1 MDHDRSVGRYTL
13 VAACGRKLANT
24 LYMLMIFLP
33 FVFIGW
39 MVPLNQHYWPFLF
52 VLMALPRASFLPHL
66 LKTSPQEKITM
77 VMFKTIQLELFF
89 GFLLTLSGIAV
100 AFLSWPSTQLAANLF
115 VSPFGLQQK
124 PRSFKN

>member
-1 MDHDRSVGRYTL
+1 MRSENL
-13 VAACGRKLANT
+13 QHA
-24 LYMLMIFLP
+24 LYADDFPALCFYWLD
-33 FVFIGW
+33 GTAE
-39 MVPLNQHYWPFLF
+39 QHYWPFIF

-115 VSPFGLQQK
+115 VSPF
-124 PRSFKN
+124 